1 MNLFIIP
8 GSGVVGINTVDEGS
22 NVSLTVE
29 GVGDTEAEELIV
41 SLDKNDE
48 VKSIVL
54 KAGVDL
60 GNS

>member
-1 MNLFIIP
+1 V
-8 GSGVVGINTVDEGS
+8 STVTVDEGS

-29 GVGDTEAEELIV
+29 GDGDTETEELIV
-41 SLDKNDE
+41 SLDKYDE

-54 KAGVDL
+54 KAGVEF